1 MVKGQLPL
9 LSRSSAVF
17 TGFSKVEATI
27 TANIM
32 FWYWRPSCHMSI
44 HICDCLPSW
53 RTQWRTCQTVQMW
66 RGRRSWT
73 LAFDFS
79 AKVLSSP
86 RADQH
91 TLKHQKSSYYAWNT
105 HSWRPWNIKR
115 ADIRLLEIRN
125 SQLEANCDNASF
137 CLASLNFSVHL
148 NIIIRSLYN

>member
-1 MVKGQLPL
+1 MNIWIYIYVYERMVKGQLPL
-9 LSRSSAVF
+9 WRRSSAVF

-73 LAFDFS
+73 SASCFS
-79 AKVLSSP
+79 AIVLSSP

-91 TLKHQKSSYYAWNT
+91 TLKHQKSS
-105 HSWRPWNIKR
+105 
-115 ADIRLLEIRN
+115 DFRLLEIRN

-148 NIIIRSLYN
+148 NIRPLYN